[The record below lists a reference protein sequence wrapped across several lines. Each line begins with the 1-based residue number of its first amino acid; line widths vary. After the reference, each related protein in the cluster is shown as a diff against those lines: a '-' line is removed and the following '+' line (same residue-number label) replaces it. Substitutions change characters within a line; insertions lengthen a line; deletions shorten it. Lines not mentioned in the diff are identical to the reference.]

1 MNFNIYDN
9 AKDNFCSFLQRG
21 SEMPPNCKIVNL
33 TSDSS
38 DWIGHLLLEN
48 NQKLVGRSCLWN
60 IVTKYYKA
68 SVQLDFVDCDE
79 VLEAASG
86 ESNNFTETEAVIFN
100 CSNTKFCLGKEWRK

>member
-1 MNFNIYDN
+1 
-9 AKDNFCSFLQRG
+9 
-21 SEMPPNCKIVNL
+21 MPPNCKIVNF

-38 DWIGHLLLEN
+38 DWIAHLLLEN
-48 NQKLVGRSCLWN
+48 NQKPVGRSCNWN

-86 ESNNFTETEAVIFN
+86 ESNNFSFTETEAVIFN

>member
-1 MNFNIYDN
+1 M
-9 AKDNFCSFLQRG
+9 CVCMLQPAG
-21 SEMPPNCKIVNL
+21 V
-33 TSDSS
+33 DYY
-38 DWIGHLLLEN
+38 EN
-48 NQKLVGRSCLWN
+48 TTFRPTVQRPVGRSCLWN

-100 CSNTKFCLGKEWRK
+100 CSNTKFCLGKE